1 MARIKYYYDTETC
14 KYERVRVSKWD
25 VFLNFLGFFSVSFI
39 LAISILFIYSQYFE
53 SPKEAQLK
61 KENEE
66 LVIYYEFFKQEL
78 DKMNSVIASLEERD
92 DDIYRVIFEAEPIP
106 ATIRRGG
113 IGGVDRYKSFKESG
127 LQREELIID
136 LMKEVDI
143 LKRKM
148 YVQTRS
154 HDELMELAM
163 NKEELWAAIPSI
175 QPINN
180 KELNR
185 LASGYGMRTHP
196 ILKVKKFHAGVDFSA
211 PRGTPIYS
219 TGDGVIVEVKTTF
232 GGYGKYIEVDH
243 GFGYL
248 TRYAHMSAFEVRK
261 GQKVKRGE
269 KIGYV
274 GSSGQSTSPHLHY
287 EILKD
292 GKFVNPVNYFFQDL
306 TPEEYEKLLELA
318 SIENQSLS

>member
-1 MARIKYYYDTETC
+1 
-14 KYERVRVSKWD
+14 
-25 VFLNFLGFFSVSFI
+25 
-39 LAISILFIYSQYFE
+39 
-53 SPKEAQLK
+53 
-61 KENEE
+61 
-66 LVIYYEFFKQEL
+66 
-78 DKMNSVIASLEERD
+78 
-92 DDIYRVIFEAEPIP
+92 
-106 ATIRRGG
+106 
-113 IGGVDRYKSFKESG
+113 
-127 LQREELIID
+127 
-136 LMKEVDI
+136 
-143 LKRKM
+143 
-148 YVQTRS
+148 
-154 HDELMELAM
+154 
-163 NKEELWAAIPSI
+163 
-175 QPINN
+175 
-180 KELNR
+180 
-185 LASGYGMRTHP
+185 MRTHP

-211 PRGTPIYS
+211 PRGTPIYA

-232 GGYGKYIEVDH
+232 GGYGKYVEVDH